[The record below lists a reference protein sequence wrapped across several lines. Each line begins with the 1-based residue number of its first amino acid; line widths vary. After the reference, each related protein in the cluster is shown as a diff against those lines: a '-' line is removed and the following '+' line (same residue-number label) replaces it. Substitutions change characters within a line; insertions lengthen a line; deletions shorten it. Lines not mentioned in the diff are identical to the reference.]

1 MNIKYDPESG
11 AGYIRVREGRYR
23 ESLEIASGC
32 YLAIDEDGQVLG
44 LEFLSLEE
52 LAEVTAT
59 YGGSLDLPDRVKD
72 PEAFHLSKA

>member
-11 AGYIRVREGRYR
+11 AGYIRIREGHYR
-23 ESLEIASGC
+23 ESLEIAPGC
-32 YLAIDEDGQVLG
+32 YLAIAEDGKVLG

-52 LAEVTAT
+52 LAEVSSLP
-59 YGGSLDLPDRVKD
+59 GGLDFPNYVKD